1 MENLIDIEGLYLFT
15 KVIEAGSFS
24 QVSRKLKIPKATL
37 SRKISQL
44 ETHLG
49 TQLLVRTTRNLQPT
63 EVGREL
69 LQRAFTILAAMEDSK
84 QLVSKKQKEPQG
96 KLRISAGV
104 EFGLCVLNPLINRF
118 AVKYPKVDVEL
129 DLTGRLVDLV
139 YENLD
144 IGIRIGPMSDSTLGS
159 RKLGSFSYGL
169 YCSPKILEELGHPK
183 SIASLRKFPKLGF
196 TRANKSEE
204 WRLHSGAEIE
214 IVKFSPRISSNNY
227 WVLRNS
233 AIDGLGVAFMPSFL
247 AFEAIK
253 SKKLIP
259 ILPEWSSEEFPIH
272 AIYPQQKFI
281 SQKVRHFIDFLV
293 DSTEIPRK

>member
-15 KVIEAGSFS
+15 KVVESGSFS
-24 QVSRKLKIPKATL
+24 QVSQRLKIPKATL

-44 ETHLG
+44 ESQMG
-49 TQLLVRTTRNLQPT
+49 TQLLVRTTRNLHPT

-84 QLVSKKQKEPQG
+84 QLVSKKQTEPQG

-118 AVKYPKVDVEL
+118 AIKYPKVDIEL
-129 DLTGRLVDLV
+129 DLTGRRVDLV

-169 YCSPKILEELGHPK
+169 YCSPKLLEKFGNPK
-183 SIASLRKFPKLGF
+183 SIEGLRKFPKLGF
-196 TRANKSEE
+196 TRVNKSEE
-204 WRLHSGAEIE
+204 WRLHSGTEIE
-214 IVKFSPRISSNNY
+214 TVKFSPRITSNNF
-227 WVLRNS
+227 WVIINS
-233 AIDGLGVAFMPSFL
+233 AIYGLGVAFMPSFIAL
-247 AFEAIK
+247 EAIK
-253 SKKLIP
+253 SKKLIN
-259 ILPEWSSEEFPIH
+259 ILPDWSSEEIPIH
-272 AIYPQQKFI
+272 AIYPQQKFV

-293 DSTEIPRK
+293 DQIEIPRV

>member
-1 MENLIDIEGLYLFT
+1 MEKLINIEALYLFT
-15 KVIEAGSFS
+15 KVVQAGSFS
-24 QVSRKLKIPKATL
+24 AVGQRLKIPKATL

-44 ETHLG
+44 EAQLG

-69 LQRAFTILAAMEDSK
+69 LQRAFVILAAMEDSQ

-104 EFGLCVLNPLINRF
+104 EFGLSVLNPLINRF
-118 AVKYPKVDVEL
+118 AAKYPKVDIEL

-169 YCSPKILEELGHPK
+169 YCSPKVLEKLGYPK
-183 SIASLRKFPKLGF
+183 SIEGLRKFPKLGF
-196 TRANKSEE
+196 TRGNKSEE
-204 WRLHSGAEIE
+204 WRLHSGSKIE
-214 IVKFSPRISSNNY
+214 VLKFNPRISSNNY
-227 WVLRNS
+227 WVLIDS
-233 AIDGLGVAFMPSFL
+233 AVEGLGVAFMPSFL
-247 AFEAIK
+247 ASEAIK
-253 SKKLIP
+253 SKKLIH
-259 ILPEWSSEEFPIH
+259 ILPQWSSEEFPIQ
-272 AIYPQQKFI
+272 AIYPQQKFV
-281 SQKVRHFIDFLV
+281 SQKVRHFIDFIS
-293 DSTEIPRK
+293 DQIKIPRI